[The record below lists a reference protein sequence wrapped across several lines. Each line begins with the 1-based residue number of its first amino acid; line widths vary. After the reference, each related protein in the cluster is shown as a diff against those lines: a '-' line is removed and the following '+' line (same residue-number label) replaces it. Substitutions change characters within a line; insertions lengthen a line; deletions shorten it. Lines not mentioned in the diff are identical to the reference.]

1 MDWKELGKKLV
12 GLGAP
17 VVGGALGGPA
27 GAAVGAAIGAALGTD
42 VDPDAIDMAVGKDP
56 AATVATINGLEEAVP
71 GIVYEHM
78 GRALETVAA
87 TQWREMTAHS
97 ALQRN
102 WRPLWGIGANVVW
115 FSTGIALVAAIVV
128 AIVSGDVA
136 ALSAVASALSSLAWF
151 YTAPLAVVGVV
162 AWGRT
167 AEKTA
172 VLGRDKGP
180 GLVEAIAGRIA
191 GAGG

>member
-136 ALSAVASALSSLAWF
+136 AFEGAASTVAS
-151 YTAPLAVVGVV
+151 
-162 AWGRT
+162 
-167 AEKTA
+167 K
-172 VLGRDKGP
+172 
-180 GLVEAIAGRIA
+180 GLVMR
-191 GAGG
+191 